1 MIDIVLLLNAQEFRV
16 YSGGTEM
23 SFLIDRH
30 LIQKAADT
38 LAYAGLAPCVSED
51 CRSRPPSIGGSGNFA
66 DPAFHFHVPFEFEE
80 APVNK
85 INTSWPS
92 IQLHIQDERVWT
104 LPLQYDAPVTDS
116 NNIIFADDVR
126 LPLPNWHPVYFND
139 TYKGRCRH
147 ARGSPVR
154 ILTPERYAE
163 ALLLLKI
170 RDQGSFAAN
179 LWQTQINYLA
189 EYDLVNMDMV
199 NGPTRSFMTS
209 LLRIS
214 LRENMENARAKRGE
228 IAMQGL
234 MHAEWAEKYV

>member
-1 MIDIVLLLNAQEFRV
+1 MPQEFRV

-38 LAYAGLAPCVSED
+38 LAYAGLAPCVSEN

-66 DPAFHFHVPFEFEE
+66 NPAFHFHVPFEFEE

-147 ARGSPVR
+147 APGSPVR

-214 LRENMENARAKRGE
+214 LRENMENARAKLGE